1 MWVALATIA
10 SAAEPRLFEAVEPH
24 MGTLVRISLY
34 TDGEEG
40 ARAAFRAAFAR
51 IAEIDGALSDYRPE
65 SELNQVCRTA
75 ASMPVVVGGDLFGVL
90 AASQRLAEES
100 GGAFDITL
108 GPVIR
113 LWRQARR
120 DQRLPSAAELRE
132 AEARSGYRML
142 HLDAASH
149 TVRLDRPGMQLDLGA
164 IGKGYAADAALAVLA
179 KLGIASAL
187 VAASGDL
194 AFGDPPPGR
203 RGWRIGI
210 DSLAGEEGFTR
221 VLELR
226 NAAVSTS
233 GAGEQHA
240 DIGGRRYSHIVD
252 PATATGLTDPI
263 AVTVVAR
270 RGIDADSLATAVS
283 VLGPERGMALIAK
296 RTGAA
301 ALVVSN
307 GRVATSANWG
317 ELER

>member
-1 MWVALATIA
+1 
-10 SAAEPRLFEAVEPH
+10 

-34 TDGEEG
+34 TDGEES

-65 SELNQVCRTA
+65 SELNRVCRRA
-75 ASMPVVVGGDLFGVL
+75 AARPVVVGGDLFRVL

-100 GGAFDITL
+100 GGAFDVTL

-149 TVRLDRPGMQLDLGA
+149 TVRLDRPDMQLDLGA

-194 AFGDPPPGR
+194 AFGDSSAGTARLADRNRFARR
-203 RGWRIGI
+203 RGGFHAR
-210 DSLAGEEGFTR
+210 AGTAQRGGF
-221 VLELR
+221 
-226 NAAVSTS
+226 
-233 GAGEQHA
+233 HF
-240 DIGGRRYSHIVD
+240 
-252 PATATGLTDPI
+252 
-263 AVTVVAR
+263 R
-270 RGIDADSLATAVS
+270 RGRAACRDRRTPLLAYRGSGHRDGAHERHRGDGGGASRNRRGLARHRGQRARTRAWNGADRETNR
-283 VLGPERGMALIAK
+283 RGG
-296 RTGAA
+296 TG
-301 ALVVSN
+301 
-307 GRVATSANWG
+307 SAQRACRNIG
-317 ELER
+317 ELGGTGKVRG